1 MKKNVYYFSIVK
13 NLEKSG
19 AWLAKV
25 EMTEPEQPVR
35 QIVHVS
41 AWSSAA
47 PAKRWAAS
55 LVNRSRLSWDV
66 SEDGK
71 SMTSTLEV
79 KP

>member
-19 AWLAKV
+19 SWLAKV
-25 EMTEPEQPVR
+25 EMTEPDQPVR
-35 QIVHVS
+35 QLINVS

-55 LVNRSRLSWDV
+55 LVNRSRLNWDV
-66 SEDGK
+66 AEDGK